1 MRSNS
6 GQGKSNNNL
15 LDPTMKE
22 HEEERNKSGE
32 AHHGD
37 LEPANSDRA
46 GERRS
51 PESGPIDM
59 TDQRRR

>member
-6 GQGKSNNNL
+6 GLGKSNNNL
-15 LDPTMKE
+15 RDPSLKE
-22 HEEERNKSGE
+22 HEESRHKSGE

-46 GERRS
+46 GERRA
-51 PESGPIDM
+51 PESGPVDT